1 MFSLIFVILSHTY
14 LHIHKKLHWYGE
26 NYFIIAKGEKFVMD
40 TKKNIVG
47 HIITR
52 T

>member
-1 MFSLIFVILSHTY
+1 MLDDCVVISHTY
-14 LHIHKKLHWYGE
+14 LHIQKNLHWYGE
-26 NYFIIAKGEKFVMD
+26 NDFIIAKGEKFVMD